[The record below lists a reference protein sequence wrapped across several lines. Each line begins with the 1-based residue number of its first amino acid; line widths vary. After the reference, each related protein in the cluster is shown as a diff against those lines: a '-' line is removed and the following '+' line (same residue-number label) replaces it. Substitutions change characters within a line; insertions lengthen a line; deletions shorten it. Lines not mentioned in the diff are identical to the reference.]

1 LTRKPLPVYDQKNPE
16 LWESSEPM
24 SRPAYRFAVCC
35 LLAVLVPAHVLAGES
50 ASAMLYTNG
59 SAWLNGSEVPKS
71 AAVFSG
77 DMLQTRADSTAN
89 IQAAGSTVM
98 VLADS
103 LVRFQGPTVEIEHGA
118 VRVTTSRG
126 LATQA
131 GDVIVKPVSN
141 VWTEFQ
147 VRDVDGRVEIAAN
160 KGDLTVQDDKGT
172 TTVSQGQETTRDDQG
187 NTEKKRKRRHGEGA
201 APAAGG
207 GIMSSPYAVYG
218 GIAATGGVGIWL
230 LLRDEP
236 PLSPKCPTNPC
247 P

>member
-1 LTRKPLPVYDQKNPE
+1 
-16 LWESSEPM
+16 M
-24 SRPAYRFAVCC
+24 SRSAFGSVVCC
-35 LLAVLVPAHVLAGES
+35 LLAVLVPAQLLAGES

-59 SAWLNGSEVPKS
+59 PAWLNGSEVPKS

-103 LVRFQGPTVEIEHGA
+103 LVKFQGPAVEIEHGA

-126 LATQA
+126 LAAQA
-131 GDVIVKPVSN
+131 GDVTVKPASK

-147 VRDVDGRVEIAAN
+147 VTDVDGRVQIAAN

-172 TTVSQGQETTRDDQG
+172 TTVSQGQQTTRDDTAD
-187 NTEKKRKRRHGEGA
+187 TEKKKKRRRRGDGA
-201 APAAGG
+201 ATAAGG
-207 GIMSSPYAVYG
+207 GIMSSTPVIYG
-218 GIAATGGVGIWL
+218 GLAVAGGVGVWL

-236 PLSPKCPTNPC
+236 PMSAKCPTNSC